1 MTEFKVRMQEKF
13 AYFYGKEEIGEMIY
27 LLFFAIAV
35 GMRAIGW
42 YDDSSV
48 RIKVGLSVCAFL
60 FLCKI
65 IITKHTVKEYAI
77 IGGFLFLAGMVY
89 WCSGEKGMIVYF
101 MMMLG
106 MKKVDSKKVIEC
118 GALIAGIL
126 ISFRI
131 ITGVFGLAAAVDKYY
146 PQTRNGVGTMFRH
159 GLGYAHP
166 NTLHMNV
173 IMLTMMI
180 IYLITVYLK
189 EKENAVFLLLM
200 ASVAGVLFNLYI
212 FQYSG
217 SRTGIMACVVYVVIN
232 FCFFMRKKMGLI
244 EKMISYAAFPLT
256 AFMAIILPC
265 ILPENI
271 FERLNRTIF
280 HSRFMLARLY
290 WNNNG
295 MSLFGKRLVNPG
307 GTYTTY
313 GIDMAQLYLFLQL
326 GIVTFIVVFTL
337 TIFFINRCFAYDKR
351 AELSVMLTMLFIGI
365 WEPLLYNM
373 AAKNFAYV
381 FMGNVI
387 YTFMEGV
394 EKDSSNQQELFFDTD
409 KACVLRLIK
418 RALIGVFAGVVA
430 VVMFVMMTKEPTAL
444 YGAKEK
450 DESNKSLG
458 MTPEYYTSQ
467 EIKDFKTN
475 GDIVLDYA
483 GEDKPMYK
491 YDEDIAVGEY
501 HKRISSI
508 GVWAGI
514 AVFFACCGV
523 EVVRKKKDNA

>member
-1 MTEFKVRMQEKF
+1 MTELKVRMQEKF
-13 AYFYGKEEIGEMIY
+13 AYFYGKEEIGEMVY

-65 IITKHTVKEYAI
+65 ILTRHTVKEYAI
-77 IGGFLFLAGMVY
+77 IGGFLLLAGIVY
-89 WCSGEKGMIVYF
+89 CCSGEKGMIVYF

-118 GALIAGIL
+118 GVMVTGIL
-126 ISFRI
+126 IVFRI
-131 ITGVFGLAAAVDKYY
+131 ITGVFGLVATVDKYY

-159 GLGYAHP
+159 SLGYAHP

-180 IYLITVYLK
+180 MYLVTIYLK
-189 EKENAVFLLLM
+189 GKENSVLLLLM
-200 ASVAGVLFNLYI
+200 ASVAGILFNLYI

-217 SRTGIMACVVYVVIN
+217 SRTGVMACVVYVVVN
-232 FCFFMRKKMGLI
+232 FYLFIRKEIGMF
-244 EKMISYAAFPLT
+244 EKIISYSAFPAT
-256 AFMAIILPC
+256 AFIAIILPH

-271 FERLNRTIF
+271 FEILNRTIF
-280 HSRFMLARLY
+280 HSRYMLARLY
-290 WNNNG
+290 WSHNG
-295 MSLFGKRLVNPG
+295 ISLFGKKLVNPG
-307 GTYTTY
+307 GTYATY

-326 GIVTFIVVFTL
+326 GIVTFVVVFAIT
-337 TIFFINRCFAYDKR
+337 TFFINRCFAYDKR
-351 AELSVMLTMLFIGI
+351 AELSVMLAMLFIGI

-381 FMGNVI
+381 FVGSTMYTFLEGMGNGNRDRQEFFLN
-387 YTFMEGV
+387 T
-394 EKDSSNQQELFFDTD
+394 EKL
-409 KACVLRLIK
+409 CVLRLI
-418 RALIGVFAGVVA
+418 RHVLVGIAAGAVA
-430 VVMFVMMTKEPTAL
+430 TVIFVMMTKEPTAL

-458 MTPEYYTSQ
+458 MTPEYYTSE
-467 EIKDFKTN
+467 EINDFKEN

-483 GEDKPMYK
+483 GEENPMYK
-491 YDEDIAVGEY
+491 YGEDIAVGEY
-501 HKRISSI
+501 HKRISSV
-508 GVWAGI
+508 GVWTGI
-514 AVFFACCGV
+514 VVFSACYVVGM
-523 EVVRKKKDNA
+523 VRKKNDIH